1 MRVVKVQPA
10 HTSDGCRVCGH
21 EAAENR
27 ESQAVFRCLN
37 CGHTGHA
44 DLEAAHNILARALG
58 LAPTPGHGG
67 KEANQLLAR
76 VRRRS
81 WRGGNSREELADAA

>member
-1 MRVVKVQPA
+1 MRISK
-10 HTSDGCRVCGH
+10 
-21 EAAENR
+21 EKAAENR

-44 DLEAAHNILARALG
+44 DLEAANNILARALG

-67 KEANQLLAR
+67 KEADRLPAR
-76 VRRRS
+76 ARRRS